1 MQELQRREVSRQTA
15 TGSPGRIYHWLRLQR
30 LRNVTGSVNPNVI
43 KTRNTITSRM
53 FWHGPGHFL
62 LWKHFHV
69 KPNYNKNKLR
79 KEQGNWGVLLETFPC
94 PAVFLPKAGMNI
106 LGKEMRMLRMSSLL
120 GQQERH
126 PTMSCSFYSVA
137 AFPKACSLVLS
148 KCTQDSQKGRYGQ
161 INQRN
166 AG

>member
-1 MQELQRREVSRQTA
+1 MSRQTA

-30 LRNVTGSVNPNVI
+30 LRNITGSVNPNVI
-43 KTRNTITSRM
+43 KTKTQSQVECFGMVQDI
-53 FWHGPGHFL
+53 FL
-62 LWKHFHV
+62 LWEHFHV

-79 KEQGNWGVLLETFPC
+79 KEQGNWVVLLETFPC

-126 PTMSCSFYSVA
+126 STMSCSFYSVA

-148 KCTQDSQKGRYGQ
+148 KCTQDSQKGLYGQ